1 MKLTPLYV
9 TRLGLKALDLSV
21 PTYKNLCHI
30 QEAHLANIPFENS
43 SQHGVGSQLPCL
55 ELEVTAYKIIEKK
68 RGGFCFELNGLLS
81 YWLEELGYKV
91 TRVPAT
97 VLFEDGTPKSEH
109 PTHLILVVQCAEVT
123 EEGMAASGLSFVD
136 VGFGEPSLHPL
147 KYDDEFFTDIQVTP
161 EGMKSKLV
169 RDGDAVHLYWEK
181 EGRMLPRLRWSHQAS
196 HQTPSPSW
204 SDFQDGLERVLHPES
219 IFSKKLVVTKLTRE
233 RKYTLAGS
241 RFKVTGPPRF
251 PENGEPT
258 VEIRQLDSE
267 EEAQEILENVFG
279 IPKTSSSGLTLGQS
293 NSAPTE
299 MWTEL

>member
-9 TRLGLKALDLSV
+9 NRLGLKALDLSV
-21 PTYKNLCHI
+21 PTHRNLCQI
-30 QEAHLANIPFENS
+30 QEAHLASIPFENS

-55 ELEVTAYKIIEKK
+55 DLEVTASKIFEKK

-81 YWLEELGYKV
+81 HWLEELDYKV

-97 VLFEDGTPKSEH
+97 VLFEDGTPKSEF
-109 PTHLILVVQCAEVT
+109 PTHLILVVQSREVT
-123 EEGMAASGLSFVD
+123 EEGVVTSTLSFVD

-147 KYDDEFFTDIQVTP
+147 RYNDEFFTEIQVTP
-161 EGMKSKLV
+161 EGMKSKIV
-169 RDGDAVHLYWEK
+169 RDGDVVQLYWEK

-204 SDFQDGLERVLHPES
+204 FDFQDSLERVLHPES

-241 RFKVTGPPRF
+241 RFKVTGSPRF

-258 VEIRQLDSE
+258 IEIRQLGSE
-267 EEAQEILENVFG
+267 EEAQEILEKVFG
-279 IPKTSSSGLTLGQS
+279 IPNTSSSGLTLGQS

-299 MWTEL
+299 MWTDL